1 MKMLLIKNGIIV
13 THKEIF
19 NANIL
24 INKGKILKITK
35 EEPKADI
42 IINAEGKL
50 VLPGIVDPHVH
61 FRQPG
66 LSSENWESGSKSAI
80 AGGVTTVLD
89 MPNNNPPTT
98 TLERL
103 LEKKALINNTKPP
116 LVNYGLH
123 FGVTEN
129 NLEEIEKVVG
139 KRNPLAASAKIFMAS
154 STLGLLIKD
163 IKIIGKVIEKAR
175 IVSIHA
181 EDEEIIEKFSDMPTH
196 NLKRPK
202 IAAISAINKLIQF
215 INKGKIYI
223 LHITSIEEAE
233 AASPFYKEVTP
244 HHLFLNEE
252 LLNKIGNYA
261 KVNPPLRS
269 EEDRKSLWIALKK
282 GLIDCIGSDHAPHL
296 KEEKEKENAPS
307 GMPGVETSLP
317 LMMNAALK
325 KEISLEKVVEL
336 MCYNP
341 AKIFGIK
348 GKGVIEVGADGDIII
363 VDKNLEK
370 KVTADDLHYKCKWT
384 PYEGMLLKGWPII
397 TIIEGEIAYKEG
409 EFFPIKGKEVI
420 YEN

>member
-1 MKMLLIKNGIIV
+1 MLLIKNGTIV

-19 NANIL
+19 NANIV
-24 INKGKILKITK
+24 ISKGKIFKITK
-35 EEPKADI
+35 EEIKANVV
-42 IINAEGKL
+42 INAEGKL
-50 VLPGIVDPHVH
+50 VLPGVIDPHVH

-66 LSSENWESGSKSAI
+66 MNSEDWESGSKSAI

-98 TLERL
+98 TLKRL

-123 FGVTEN
+123 FGATEN
-129 NLEEIEKVVG
+129 NLEDIEEVVG
-139 KRNPLAASAKIFMAS
+139 KRNPLAASAKIFMAT
-154 STLGLLIKD
+154 STLGLIVRD
-163 IKIIGKVIEKAR
+163 VKIIGEVIRRAR
-175 IVSIHA
+175 MVTVHA
-181 EDEEIIEKFSDMPTH
+181 EDEEVIEKFSNMSSH
-196 NLKRPK
+196 GSKRPK
-202 IAAISAINKLIQF
+202 IAALSAINKLIQF
-215 INKGKIYI
+215 ANEGKVYI
-223 LHITSIEEAE
+223 LHVTSLEEAE
-233 AASPFYKEVTP
+233 AASPFYKEATP

-252 LLNKIGNYA
+252 LLKEIGNYA

-269 EEDRKSLWIALKK
+269 EEDRKSLWMALKK

-296 KEEKEKENAPS
+296 KEEKEKEDAPS

-325 KEISLEKVVEL
+325 KEINLEKVVEL

-348 GKGVIEVGADGDIII
+348 GKGIIGIGADGDIVI

-370 KVTADDLHYKCKWT
+370 RVTADNLHYKCKWT

-397 TIIEGEIAYKEG
+397 TIIQGEIAYKEG
-409 EFFPIKGKEVI
+409 EFFPIKGREVV
-420 YEN
+420 YED